1 MLLLQVHAVINKRPN
16 RYFFIQGN
24 SWLRCYDTEL
34 ISWVRKDAHLQT
46 KPLKVLLDMHRRS
59 IVYSVAL
66 REENHSVKAHQD

>member
-1 MLLLQVHAVINKRPN
+1 MLFLQVHAVIIKRPN

-24 SWLRCYDTEL
+24 SWLRCYGTKL
-34 ISWVRKDAHLQT
+34 ISWIRIDAHFQT
-46 KPLKVLLDMHRRS
+46 KLLKVLLDMHWRS